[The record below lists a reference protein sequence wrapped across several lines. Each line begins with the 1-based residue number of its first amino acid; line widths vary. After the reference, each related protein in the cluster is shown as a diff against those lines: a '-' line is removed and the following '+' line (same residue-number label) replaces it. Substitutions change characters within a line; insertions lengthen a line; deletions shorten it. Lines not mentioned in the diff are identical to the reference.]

1 MIKFTVNT
9 AELKKAL
16 AITSLAVGKITNHIQ
31 SHALFT
37 VQGDQC
43 LVNSSDEDKVAESF
57 FILTEIEGGDIQ
69 FTADPKSL
77 QKLLNSSDSA
87 ETKLSYEP
95 ETMTL
100 KVYASDNKRSY
111 LSFASMDPE
120 KFLSPDLSA
129 QELKHTVTKEIFLD
143 GIKFV
148 QGFLLEK
155 DEKFSNIYISNGVF
169 YGANG
174 NTRVGAFTSPDMEES
189 PDLILRKSVL
199 TPIANMVEKADI
211 TEIAIKTSDKLITFY
226 SPDGLHCFGFRKSI
240 AVTPKFPI
248 STKAPDLP
256 KFNVNR
262 ALFLKKLNRLSLTSW
277 EDIGI
282 KMSIKEET
290 LEMETVGERPSFETI
305 PCKYDSKEPIDFV
318 IQCNKFKEVLSL
330 FKASNV
336 DIYIAKNKCTIYSSA
351 NIEIDEEN
359 KETPVTKPFVAA
371 GLMTLARLVK

>member
-1 MIKFTVNT
+1 MIKFTANT

-16 AITSLAVGKITNHIQ
+16 AITSLAAGKITNHIQ

-43 LVNSSDEDKVAESF
+43 HVNSSDEDKVAESF
-57 FILTEIEGGDIQ
+57 FLLTGIEGGDIQ
-69 FTADPKSL
+69 FTADPKNL
-77 QKLLNSSDSA
+77 QKLLNSMDSA
-87 ETKLSYEP
+87 ETKLTFEP

-120 KFLSPDLSA
+120 KFLSPSLSK
-129 QELKHTVTKEIFLD
+129 QELKHTITKEIFLD

-155 DEKFSNIYISNGVF
+155 DEKFSNIYISKGVF

-174 NTRVGAFTSPDMEES
+174 NTRVGAFTSPEMSEF

-199 TPIANMVEKADI
+199 TSIASMVEKTGI
-211 TEIAIKTSDKLITFY
+211 TEIAIKTSDKLITFH
-226 SPDGLHCFGFRKSI
+226 SADDVHCFGFRKST

-248 STKAPDLP
+248 STEVPDFP
-256 KFNVNR
+256 KFNIDR

-282 KMSIKEET
+282 KMSIKEKT
-290 LEMETVGERPSFETI
+290 LEMETVGERPSFEST
-305 PCKYDSKEPIDFV
+305 PCKCDSKEPIDFV
-318 IQCNKFKEVLSL
+318 IQCNKFKAVLGL

-336 DIYIAKNKCTIYSSA
+336 DVYIAKNNCTIYSNA
-351 NIEIDEEN
+351 KIEIDEG
-359 KETPVTKPFVAA
+359 KEEPITKPFIAT
-371 GLMTLARLVK
+371 GLMTLARLIK